1 MSILTRIPG
10 SYQSQEQLIAALVPD
25 IVEGGPTPRAVP
37 LPALPAPSLPRLHGP
52 DTLLVGTACIDRSGR
67 VHERTLFSALGW
79 KSGHKLEMDTTH
91 GMIAIASLPGGRHR
105 IDNRGAL
112 PLPAAARR
120 MSGITLGPPVVL
132 AAAVGEQLLIVHS
145 AATVAGLLAM
155 HYTTLIG
162 THDAH

>member
-10 SYQSQEQLIAALVPD
+10 AYQTQEQLIAALVPD
-25 IVEGGPTPRAVP
+25 TVEGRPTPRSVP
-37 LPALPAPSLPRLHGP
+37 LPALPALSLPRLPDP

-79 KSGHKLEMDTTH
+79 KSGHELEMDTTH
-91 GMIAIASLPGGRHR
+91 GMIVIASVPGGRHC

-112 PLPAAARR
+112 ALPAAARR
-120 MSGITLGPPVVL
+120 MCGITLGPPVVL

-162 THDAH
+162 IHDAH